1 MCGLFFAL
9 LSQKLL
15 AKIPY
20 SGSDAISFQLTGA
33 IRMEKENENQDQP
46 VIIEETA
53 AECIERLK
61 SELAESERVNK
72 IREVEIDVL
81 RQRIDEKR
89 EEALTAFGQIPY
101 LLTWVESIVEDY
113 VNMKL
118 DDYMDSHDTE
128 KVIDERIED
137 AELVSQREIE
147 NMIEFAIDEA
157 KEEGQEIA
165 KDSIQEMINDTLNDA
180 TFDTS
185 IIL

>member
-1 MCGLFFAL
+1 
-9 LSQKLL
+9 
-15 AKIPY
+15 
-20 SGSDAISFQLTGA
+20 
-33 IRMEKENENQDQP
+33 MEIENENQDQP

-61 SELAESERVNK
+61 AQLAESERVSNN
-72 IREVEIDVL
+72 
-81 RQRIDEKR
+81 RQIELKRLSERIDDIE
-89 EEALTAFGQIPY
+89 EEALIAFGRIPY
-101 LLTWVESIVEDY
+101 LMQWVENIVEDY

-128 KVIDERIED
+128 KVIDERID
-137 AELVSQREIE
+137 DSELVSQREVE

-157 KEEGQEIA
+157 KGDSQQIA
-165 KDSIQEMINDTLNDA
+165 KEKIQEMIDDTLNNA